1 MVSGMH
7 KEIRLSGTGGQGLIL
22 AGIILAEAA
31 VRDGH
36 EVIETQSYGPEA
48 RGGASRAEVI
58 IADEAIDYPKVGVAD
73 VVLVMSQEAC
83 DRYASQ
89 VKPGGLVVVDE
100 TNVKSVP
107 DMAGAR
113 VVRLPIT
120 DIARHEVGRQV
131 TANMV
136 ALGALVGI
144 ASLATPEAAER
155 AVRERVPK
163 GTEELNLKAFRFGME
178 RAMQQ
183 AMERAREAS
192 DAT

>member
-1 MVSGMH
+1 MRRRRKRRLRRMR
-7 KEIRLSGTGGQGLIL
+7 KEVRLSGSGGQGLIL

-31 VRDGH
+31 IHDGH
-36 EVIETQSYGPEA
+36 EVVQTQSYGPEA

-58 IADEAIDYPKVGVAD
+58 IADEAIDYPKVGTPD

-83 DRYASQ
+83 NKYARR
-89 VKPGGLVVVDE
+89 VKRGGVVVVDE
-100 TNVKSVP
+100 TNVKTVP
-107 DMAGAR
+107 DVEGAR

-120 DIARHEVGRQV
+120 DIARHEAGRQV

-144 ASLATPEAAER
+144 TGLATPEAAER

-163 GTEELNLKAFRFGME
+163 GTEDLNLKAFRLGMK
-178 RAMQQ
+178 
-183 AMERAREAS
+183 RAREALG
-192 DAT
+192 AT

>member
-1 MVSGMH
+1 MR

-31 VRDGH
+31 IHDGH
-36 EVIETQSYGPEA
+36 EVIQTQSYGPEA

-58 IADEAIDYPKVGVAD
+58 ISDEAIDYPKVGVPD

-83 DRYASQ
+83 DRYAAQ
-89 VKPGGLVVVDE
+89 VKAGGVVVVDE

-107 DMAGAR
+107 EVQGAR

-120 DIARHEVGRQV
+120 DIARHEAGRQV

-144 ASLATPEAAER
+144 AELATPGATER
-155 AVRERVPK
+155 AIRERVPR
-163 GTEELNLKAFRFGME
+163 GTEELNLKAFGLG
-178 RAMQQ
+178 
-183 AMERAREAS
+183 MERAREAFG
-192 DAT
+192 AA